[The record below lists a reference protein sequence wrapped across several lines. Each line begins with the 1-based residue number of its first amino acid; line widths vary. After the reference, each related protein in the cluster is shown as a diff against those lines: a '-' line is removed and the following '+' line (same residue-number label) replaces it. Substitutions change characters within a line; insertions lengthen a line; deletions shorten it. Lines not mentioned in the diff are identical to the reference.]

1 MEDRLENVLQGDSWN
16 GHPAH
21 PAFVAL
27 PIGMW
32 CLGATLDFI
41 SLFTKNECI
50 REAADDAVT
59 LGLAGAALSA
69 VTGLAEYGRVPR
81 DDEAKRMA
89 LTHAVINVSSV
100 ALNSVNAIIRNG
112 RRGAGRP
119 GGMLPRLLSW
129 TTMGL
134 ITYSGWLGGNLV
146 FNHGTGVD
154 TSRRARREHEATAQ
168 AKTRTEMKKQ
178 EEKARVHA

>member
-1 MEDRLENVLQGDSWN
+1 MEDQLEKVLQGDSWN

-41 SLFTKNECI
+41 ALFTKNECVQ
-50 REAADDAVT
+50 EAADDAVT
-59 LGLAGAALSA
+59 VGLVGAAMSA
-69 VTGLAEYGRVPR
+69 VTGLAEYQRVPQ
-81 DDEAKRMA
+81 DADAKRKA

-100 ALNSVNAIIRNG
+100 ALSSVNAIIRSG

-119 GGMLPRLLSW
+119 GGMFPKLLSW

-154 TSRRARREHEATAQ
+154 TSRRARREDEVRTHGEQ
-168 AKTRTEMKKQ
+168 AKRR
-178 EEKARVHA
+178 EERVKTHA

>member
-16 GHPAH
+16 GHPVH
-21 PAFVAL
+21 PAFVSL

-50 REAADDAVT
+50 QEAADDAVT
-59 LGLAGAALSA
+59 VGLVGAALSA
-69 VTGLAEYGRVPR
+69 VTGLAEYQRVPQ

-100 ALNSVNAIIRNG
+100 ALNSINAIIRNG

-119 GGMLPRLLSW
+119 GGMLPKLLSW
-129 TTMGL
+129 STMGL
-134 ITYSGWLGGNLV
+134 LTYSGWLGGNLV
-146 FNHGTGVD
+146 FNHGTAVD
-154 TSRRARREHEATAQ
+154 TSRRARREREMEAQKKTAAQ
-168 AKTRTEMKKQ
+168 PRKQ
-178 EEKARVHA
+178 EEKVHAHA